1 MSHVVC
7 LTVSYVVNV
16 IARLNQLRMS
26 PRKVR
31 LLTGLI
37 TGMSIDS
44 ALNELRFATKHAA
57 DPISKLLKSAVANAE
72 HNFRLKKDNLYVQS
86 AIVNQGPTYKRFMP
100 RAMGRAAQIK
110 KRTSHVVITLSER
123 KINDKNK
130 IKNASVRGTSA
141 SDGKS

>member
-1 MSHVVC
+1 
-7 LTVSYVVNV
+7 
-16 IARLNQLRMS
+16 MS

-31 LLTGLI
+31 LLTSLI
-37 TGMSIDS
+37 MGMPIEK
-44 ALNELRFATKHAA
+44 ALDELRFATKHAA

-72 HNFRLKKDNLYVQS
+72 HNFHLKKDNLYVQS